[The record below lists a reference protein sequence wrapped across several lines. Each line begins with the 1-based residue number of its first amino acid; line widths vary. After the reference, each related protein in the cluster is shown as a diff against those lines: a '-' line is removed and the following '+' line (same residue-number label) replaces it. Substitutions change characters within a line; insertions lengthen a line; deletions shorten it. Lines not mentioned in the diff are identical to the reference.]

1 MFDVQYKE
9 KRQQFSP
16 DAITEMI
23 YRKMLGRFCSG
34 DQALLDPIL
43 LKGWQS
49 DNQPQ
54 QNAIEKLSLA
64 WHIKEPLAVKDLQ
77 ENVICVFGKLQ
88 TNSTS
93 ISQLAGLFSVLG
105 TRWLLAKT
113 K

>member
-1 MFDVQYKE
+1 MLFVVLLIQVVDKSNQPVFDVQYKE

-49 DNQPQ
+49 DNRGNLMTQEI
-54 QNAIEKLSLA
+54 ASLLEKVRLEF
-64 WHIKEPLAVKDLQ
+64 IVMY
-77 ENVICVFGKLQ
+77 
-88 TNSTS
+88 
-93 ISQLAGLFSVLG
+93 G
-105 TRWLLAKT
+105 TQ
-113 K
+113 